1 MKSRE
6 GLIISIV
13 ILVLVIFGLIY
24 LLVGC
29 LNGSFQVKKWGSRK
43 SSNVIFDTSY
53 DVSEVANL
61 EILSVAGDV
70 RLEEN
75 LEDKI
80 KVVVYG
86 ENAEDLSVDLKEN
99 HLKVDYSKYKHKNV
113 FLGFHFYCND
123 IIIYLPKNYANEIDI
138 KANYGDIKAMDLENA
153 SMSIDADCGDISL
166 GKVKNASIKNDYGNV
181 KIESILNRAMISLSC
196 GDVKINSVNL
206 AENSSIVNNFG
217 DIKIAQT
224 NEVYIDAKT
233 SLGDLKIANNN
244 RHSEITLKIE
254 NDCGDIKVGN

>member
-6 GLIISIV
+6 WTIVWIV
-13 ILVLVIFGLIY
+13 ILVIVIVGLIN
-24 LLVGC
+24 LLIGC
-29 LNGSFQVKKWGSRK
+29 LNGSFRGKRWGVKK

-53 DVSEVANL
+53 NVSEVANL

-86 ENAEDLSVDLKEN
+86 ENEEDLSVDLKEN

-113 FLGFHFYCND
+113 FFGFYFYCND
-123 IIIYLPKNYANEIDI
+123 ITVYLPKNYANEIAI
-138 KANYGDIKAMDLENA
+138 KANYGDIKAIDLESA

-166 GKVKNASIKNDYGNV
+166 GKVKNALIKNDYGNV
-181 KIESILNRAMISLSC
+181 KIESILNRAQIDLSC

-217 DIKIAQT
+217 DIKIGQT
-224 NEVYIDAKT
+224 NEIYIDAKM

>member
-6 GLIISIV
+6 WTIVWIV
-13 ILVLVIFGLIY
+13 ILVIVIVGLIN
-24 LLVGC
+24 LLIGC
-29 LNGSFQVKKWGSRK
+29 LNGSFRGKRWGVKK

-53 DVSEVANL
+53 NVSEVANL

-86 ENAEDLSVDLKEN
+86 ENAEDLSVDFREN
-99 HLKVDYSKYKHKNV
+99 RLKVDYSKYKHKNV
-113 FLGFHFYCND
+113 FFGFYFYCND
-123 IIIYLPKNYANEIDI
+123 ITVYLPKNYANEIAI
-138 KANYGDIKAMDLENA
+138 KANYGDIKAIDLESA

-166 GKVKNASIKNDYGNV
+166 GKVKNALIKNDYGNV
-181 KIESILNRAMISLSC
+181 KIESILNRAQIDLSC

-217 DIKIAQT
+217 DIKIGQT
-224 NEVYIDAKT
+224 NEIYIDAKT